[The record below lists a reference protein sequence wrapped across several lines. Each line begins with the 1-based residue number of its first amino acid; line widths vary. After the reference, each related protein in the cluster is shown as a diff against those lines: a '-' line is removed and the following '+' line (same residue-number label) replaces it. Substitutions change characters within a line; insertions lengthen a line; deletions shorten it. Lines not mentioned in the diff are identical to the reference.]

1 MDGRPGLTAAAGE
14 VWLAGRGEE
23 TRRLVFVISDT
34 RFHRLAERAVVA
46 PVLDEIPSHPRPWHV
61 LVTEGRAVA
70 VNQLGTIPIER
81 LLERVD
87 WVGAETLRR
96 VRRAVRAISS

>member
-1 MDGRPGLTAAAGE
+1 MTAAAGE
-14 VWLAGRGEE
+14 IWLADRGEE

-46 PVLDEIPSHPRPWHV
+46 PVLDEVPSHPRPWHV
-61 LVTEGRAVA
+61 LVADDRAVA
-70 VNQLGTIPIER
+70 VNQVGTIPIEQ

-87 WVGAETLRR
+87 RGGVETLRK
-96 VRRAVRAISS
+96 VRRAVQAITT